1 MTIDQ
6 QFNTIHDKLQQLL
19 KAYGRVQK
27 ENERLKDELQKAR
40 DNEKLMNH
48 RLDEMQQQVSVMKL
62 GTGDMNEH
70 ERKEFEKKI
79 NRYIKE
85 IDKCI
90 TYLSE

>member
-19 KAYGRVQK
+19 KAYARVQK
-27 ENERLKDELQKAR
+27 ENDRLKDELQKAK
-40 DNEKLMNH
+40 DNEQLLNN
-48 RLDEMQQQVSVMKL
+48 RLDEMQQQVTIMKM
-62 GTGDMNEH
+62 GTGDLNE
-70 ERKEFEKKI
+70 RDKKEFEKKI

-90 TYLSE
+90 SYLSE

>member
-40 DNEKLMNH
+40 DNEQIMNH
-48 RLDEMQQQVSVMKL
+48 RFDEIQQQVSVMKL
-62 GTGDMNEH
+62 GTSDMS
-70 ERKEFEKKI
+70 ERDKKEFEKKI

>member
-19 KAYGRVQK
+19 KAHSRVQK

-40 DNEKLMNH
+40 DNEQLMNQ

-62 GTGDMNEH
+62 GTGDMNE
-70 ERKEFEKKI
+70 RDKKEFEKKI

-90 TYLSE
+90 SYLSE

>member
-1 MTIDQ
+1 MTLDQ

-40 DNEKLMNH
+40 DNEQIMNH
-48 RLDEMQQQVSVMKL
+48 RFDEIQQQVSVMKL
-62 GTGDMNEH
+62 GTSDMS
-70 ERKEFEKKI
+70 ERDKKEFEKKI